1 MINKKFYKKGITLLI
16 AVLTAGVLLSISLAI
31 FNIAIKELVISST
44 GRESQ
49 VAFYAAD
56 SGVECAL
63 YWDGQGEFGETG
75 QAKID
80 CAGDDD
86 IRSTGAPIH
95 VFTFDIPDSPACVEV
110 TVDKSGTTGFS
121 TIIESRGHNSCDA
134 NNPRRTERGIRL
146 RY

>member
-1 MINKKFYKKGITLLI
+1 MMSKDTYKKGITLLI
-16 AVLTAGVLLSISLAI
+16 SVLTAGVLLSISLAI

-56 SGVECAL
+56 SGIECAL
-63 YWDGQGEFGETG
+63 YWDSQGEFEATG

-86 IRSTGAPIH
+86 IRSNGPLHI
-95 VFTFDIPDSPACVEV
+95 FTFNIPDSSACVEV
-110 TVDKSGTTGFS
+110 TVDKRGTDGFS
-121 TIIESRGHNSCDA
+121 TIIESRGHNSCDTT
-134 NNPRRTERGIRL
+134 NPRRTERGLRL